1 MTKLNLNLKWISKE
15 RGTQDADLY
24 IRTQGPNGGS
34 NGTFDPENNFAVVYE
49 QCCDLTTRDKLLA
62 ISKFKLHRY
71 MEISTVDGYTVMVSN
86 FTVPDMSI
94 IPELTADNA
103 YEIYI
108 STRIDEVTAGGQI
121 EYMKWKLAYWNKY
134 FNVTPTVTIEE

>member
-1 MTKLNLNLKWISKE
+1 
-15 RGTQDADLY
+15 
-24 IRTQGPNGGS
+24 
-34 NGTFDPENNFAVVYE
+34 
-49 QCCDLTTRDKLLA
+49 
-62 ISKFKLHRY
+62 

>member
-1 MTKLNLNLKWISKE
+1 
-15 RGTQDADLY
+15 
-24 IRTQGPNGGS
+24 
-34 NGTFDPENNFAVVYE
+34 
-49 QCCDLTTRDKLLA
+49 
-62 ISKFKLHRY
+62 

-86 FTVPDMSI
+86 FVVPDMSI

-121 EYMKWKLAYWNKY
+121 EYLKWKLAYWNEY